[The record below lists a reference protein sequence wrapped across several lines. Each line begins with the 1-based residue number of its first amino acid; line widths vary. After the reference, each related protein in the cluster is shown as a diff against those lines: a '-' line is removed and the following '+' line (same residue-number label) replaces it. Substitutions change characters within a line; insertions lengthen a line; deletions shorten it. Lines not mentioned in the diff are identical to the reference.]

1 MSRKDELLKVFENVD
16 AGKKTVV
23 INLIDEMIFIEEQ
36 LDILKKQPHIKVH
49 PTHPELQKQTAAGK
63 MYKEYMQQ
71 YTNVTKELLSV
82 LNREETT
89 DDSPLREY
97 FRKLTVR

>member
-1 MSRKDELLKVFENVD
+1 MTRKEELLRVFENVD
-16 AGKKTVV
+16 EGKKLVV
-23 INLIDEMIFIEEQ
+23 INLIDEMVFIEEQ
-36 LDILKKQPHIKVH
+36 LVILKKKPFIKTH
-49 PTHPELQKQTAAGK
+49 PTRPELQKQTAAGK

-89 DDSPLREY
+89 EDSPLREY
-97 FRKLTVR
+97 FKKLTVR